1 VTKLFL
7 GKSKNVNLFLLN
19 AVKIESPLTHES
31 FMVIHDYKI
40 MFCKNSSIFT
50 VSGLKKG
57 ENEIKPKMYSE
68 VT

>member
-1 VTKLFL
+1 VTKLFV
-7 GKSKNVNLFLLN
+7 GKSKNVSLFLLD
-19 AVKIESPLTHES
+19 AVKIESPLTHEN
-31 FMVIHDYKI
+31 FIVIQDYKI

-57 ENEIKPKMYSE
+57 DNEIKPKMYSE